1 MKKNK
6 LLLVIGQFSFVVG
19 FLGSIIN
26 YFYFKNNPI
35 IAIISGLLIG
45 LSLFLNLIYLKNRN
59 KTKNK

>member
-35 IAIISGLLIG
+35 IAFISGLLIG